1 MGKIAPSN
9 IKHLLVRLRAVPRRV
24 VMQVLAVLLITA
36 IAGPDVGLSMEMFA
50 LLDGLG
56 AELFL
61 FSFVVGLRLYF
72 HIACLQVRLFFERKD
87 PYFFIPSR
95 QQVATCPGIIV
106 HAIPGFII
114 LTLLAIGG
122 PSMVFDA

>member
-1 MGKIAPSN
+1 
-9 IKHLLVRLRAVPRRV
+9 
-24 VMQVLAVLLITA
+24 MQVLAVLLITA

-72 HIACLQVRLFFERKD
+72 HIACLRVLPVGGIKDKVLAAARAGIETVILPRRNEKDLVEVPDEVREKLDLR
-87 PYFFIPSR
+87 
-95 QQVATCPGIIV
+95 
-106 HAIPGFII
+106 
-114 LTLLAIGG
+114 LADTIG
-122 PSMVFDA
+122 DALETALGA